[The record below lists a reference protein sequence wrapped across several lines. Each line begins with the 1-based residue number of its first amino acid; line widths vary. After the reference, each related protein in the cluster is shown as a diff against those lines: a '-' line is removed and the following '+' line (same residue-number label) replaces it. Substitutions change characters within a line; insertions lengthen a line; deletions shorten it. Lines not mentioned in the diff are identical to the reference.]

1 MSGGMFRRSV
11 RVWFAALVAIAAASC
26 SHKDLCYDHSH
37 IVELNVIFDWSEA
50 PDATPRT
57 MVLQLFELDGSHYNR
72 YEFGSTKGGIIRV
85 RAGAYRML
93 FHNGDMENVVESGS
107 RYEEYVVMT
116 VDRELL
122 APIGRASEAPR
133 PGDAEKQPVRFAPE
147 PMWAGNSGPVEF
159 ARGAKDLS
167 VTLVPRPVTTT
178 YTVEIRNVENLQ
190 TAPDLGGALTGLA
203 ASYRPCCGVPSGES
217 VTVPLDMK
225 RADDRT
231 LTTTFSVFGHC
242 PAGRE
247 EIHTFSIYTANKWY
261 YHFDVTDQIHDPAD
275 PGHVRIVIDGLK
287 LPSSTGGMDS
297 SVSDWTDNEIETD
310 IEMN

>member
-1 MSGGMFRRSV
+1 
-11 RVWFAALVAIAAASC
+11 
-26 SHKDLCYDHSH
+26 
-37 IVELNVIFDWSEA
+37 
-50 PDATPRT
+50 
-57 MVLQLFELDGSHYNR
+57 
-72 YEFGSTKGGIIRV
+72 
-85 RAGAYRML
+85 
-93 FHNGDMENVVESGS
+93 
-107 RYEEYVVMT
+107 
-116 VDRELL
+116 
-122 APIGRASEAPR
+122 
-133 PGDAEKQPVRFAPE
+133 
-147 PMWAGNSGPVEF
+147 
-159 ARGAKDLS
+159 
-167 VTLVPRPVTTT
+167 
-178 YTVEIRNVENLQ
+178 
-190 TAPDLGGALTGLA
+190 
-203 ASYRPCCGVPSGES
+203 
-217 VTVPLDMK
+217 MK